1 MVADQNIPVIVSHSG
16 IHSHCAVKR
25 NFEDDLMRAIAATG
39 GVIGIG
45 YWEDVTCDATPQGI
59 ARAIKAGIGV
69 VGIDHIAL
77 GSDFDGAV
85 ETQFDVS
92 ELAAVTQALMNE
104 GLSDA
109 DIAAVM
115 GGNMMRVL
123 GQVLPQ

>member
-1 MVADQNIPVIVSHSG
+1 
-16 IHSHCAVKR
+16 
-25 NFEDDLMRAIAATG
+25 MRAIATTG

-92 ELAAVTQALMNE
+92 ELAAVTQALMDE
-104 GLSDA
+104 GLSDT

-123 GQVLPQ
+123 GQILPQ

>member
-1 MVADQNIPVIVSHSG
+1 M
-16 IHSHCAVKR
+16 
-25 NFEDDLMRAIAATG
+25 
-39 GVIGIG
+39 
-45 YWEDVTCDATPQGI
+45 
-59 ARAIKAGIGV
+59 
-69 VGIDHIAL
+69 
-77 GSDFDGAV
+77 

-92 ELAAVTQALMNE
+92 ELAAVTQALMDE